1 MNNWRFFT
9 QQQKEVA
16 GLKDTITELQERL
29 STYDDIRK
37 QFDITSAALVELQEQ
52 VAELEGQVVDAILDC
67 SNLHTQN
74 VALQAQVEQMSYWL
88 VNASV
93 CPECGNSPLRAN
105 YSAGKATLRYCDRGG
120 CGCGWKQ
127 AAIKGEK

>member
-1 MNNWRFFT
+1 MSDLS
-9 QQQKEVA
+9 A
-16 GLKDTITELQERL
+16 QE
-29 STYDDIRK
+29 I
-37 QFDITSAALVELQEQ
+37 IAALHRLKHWQDLDEFEKQMLHQATETIEQLQEQ